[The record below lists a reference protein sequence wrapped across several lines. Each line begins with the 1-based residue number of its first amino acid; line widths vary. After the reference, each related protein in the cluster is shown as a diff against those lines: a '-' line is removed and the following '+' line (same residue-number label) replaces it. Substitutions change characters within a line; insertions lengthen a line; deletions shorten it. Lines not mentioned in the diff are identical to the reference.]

1 MTGIPQLA
9 SHYSG
14 LGINA
19 TVLIDVL
26 AANKLQ
32 LSLEQPKFAKVNE
45 RLEARMNSQDGLDG
59 DNWREVFLPQ
69 MSEVSSEFRQIL
81 EQPII
86 FELVQGEIR
95 EAKISRD
102 EPEWAVNFKKALA
115 LLFQT
120 KFDAAAWEPERNQV
134 S

>member
-1 MTGIPQLA
+1 MA

-14 LGINA
+14 IGINA
-19 TVLIDVL
+19 TILIDAL
-26 AANKLQ
+26 SPNKLQ
-32 LSLEQPKFAKVNE
+32 LSVENPRFAKVNQ

-59 DNWREVFLPQ
+59 QNWREVFLPE
-69 MSEVSSEFRQIL
+69 MSEVSSEYKQLL

-102 EPEWAVNFKKALA
+102 EPEWSVNFKKALA

-120 KFDAAAWEPERNQV
+120 KFDAASWQPEENQV
-134 S
+134 RPIA